1 MAEEALLRYS
11 TRRSFLKQSSILLV
25 GAHLGP
31 WVDVAFAQGSGDA
44 IAETASGRVR
54 GVAAQG
60 VNVFKGIPYGAS
72 TAGANRFMPPVQ
84 PMAWTGVRDALE
96 YGPSAPQ
103 SPPGPNGQ
111 RARAES
117 EDCLV
122 LNVFTPGLADNRK
135 RPVMVWLHGGGF
147 RSGSG
152 SSRLYDGVS
161 LARTYDVV
169 VVSINHRLNSF
180 GYTYLGDASADFA
193 RSGAAGMLDIVAAL
207 QWVKTNIERFG
218 GDPSVVTI
226 FGQSGGGRKVATLM
240 AMPAAAGLFHR
251 AVIESGAI
259 LKLQTRDDAVRT
271 AKMLFQELGL
281 KPGDIRALQHVPMD
295 RLIAASDALE
305 ARVPLSE
312 PGMAAY
318 SPTVDGTVVPQH
330 PWDPAGPSL
339 SSRIPLLIGWART
352 EETYYQRPTPE
363 NVAMTEAGMRALIS
377 KRLGA
382 DADAVI
388 AAFKAGYPKATP
400 WDLNILI
407 TTDHPRGAY
416 SRELAKRKAAQRGAP
431 AFLYRFDWET
441 PEGNGRM
448 QSPHTIEIP
457 FVFNN
462 ISMSD
467 PSVVSRA
474 DAHALA
480 AKVSGAWVAFA
491 RTGDPNAGLLPK
503 WPAYSAAA
511 RDTMLFNTDSRVAQ
525 DPERGPRVAM
535 ERALHLS

>member
-1 MAEEALLRYS
+1 LRYS
-11 TRRSFLKQSSILLV
+11 TRRSFLKQTSMVLA
-25 GAHLGP
+25 GAHLVP
-31 WVDVAFAQGSGDA
+31 WIDRAFGQGGSEA

-54 GVAAQG
+54 GVTAHG
-60 VNVFKGIPYGAS
+60 VNVFKGVPYGAS
-72 TAGANRFMPPVQ
+72 TAGANRFMPPAPPV
-84 PMAWTGVRDALE
+84 AWTGVRDTLE

-103 SPPGPNGQ
+103 SLPGPNAQ
-111 RARAES
+111 RPRPES

-122 LNVFTPGLADNRK
+122 LNVFTPGLADNRR

-180 GYTYLGDASADFA
+180 GYTFLGDVSTEFA
-193 RSGAAGMLDIVAAL
+193 MSGAVGMLDIVAAL

-218 GDPSVVTI
+218 GDPNVVTI

-259 LKLQTRDDAVRT
+259 LKLQTRDNAVRT
-271 AKMLFQELGL
+271 TKILFDELGL
-281 KPGDIRALQHVPMD
+281 KPGEIRALQDVPMD
-295 RLIAASDALE
+295 RLIAASDAIE
-305 ARVPLSE
+305 TRVPLSE
-312 PGMAAY
+312 PGMAAN
-318 SPTVDGTVVPQH
+318 SPTVDGTVIPQH
-330 PWDPAGPSL
+330 PWDPAGPAL
-339 SSRIPLLIGWART
+339 SSRLPLLIGWART

-363 NVAMTEAGMRALIS
+363 NLAMTEPGMRALIS
-377 KRLGA
+377 KRLGP

-416 SRELAKRKAAQRGAP
+416 SRELAKRKAAQRAAP

-467 PSVVSRA
+467 RSVVSRP

-480 AKVSGAWVAFA
+480 AKVSEAWVTFA
-491 RTGDPNAGLLPK
+491 RTGDPNTLHLPK
-503 WPAYSAAA
+503 WPAYSADV
-511 RDTMLFNTDSRVAQ
+511 RDTMLFNIDNRVVQ
-525 DPERGPRVAM
+525 DPERGPRLAI
-535 ERALHLS
+535 ERALKLS

>member
-1 MAEEALLRYS
+1 MRYS
-11 TRRSFLKQSSILLV
+11 TRRSFLKQSSILLA
-25 GAHLGP
+25 GAHFGP
-31 WVDVAFAQGSGDA
+31 WIDVAFGQGAGDA

-84 PMAWTGVRDALE
+84 PTAWTGVRDALE

-103 SPPGPNGQ
+103 SLPGPNAQ

-180 GYTYLGDASADFA
+180 GYTYLGDVSADFA

-271 AKMLFQELGL
+271 AKMLL
-281 KPGDIRALQHVPMD
+281 PGTGA
-295 RLIAASDALE
+295 E
-305 ARVPLSE
+305 AR
-312 PGMAAY
+312 
-318 SPTVDGTVVPQH
+318 
-330 PWDPAGPSL
+330 
-339 SSRIPLLIGWART
+339 
-352 EETYYQRPTPE
+352 
-363 NVAMTEAGMRALIS
+363 
-377 KRLGA
+377 
-382 DADAVI
+382 
-388 AAFKAGYPKATP
+388 
-400 WDLNILI
+400 
-407 TTDHPRGAY
+407 
-416 SRELAKRKAAQRGAP
+416 
-431 AFLYRFDWET
+431 
-441 PEGNGRM
+441 
-448 QSPHTIEIP
+448 
-457 FVFNN
+457 
-462 ISMSD
+462 
-467 PSVVSRA
+467 
-474 DAHALA
+474 
-480 AKVSGAWVAFA
+480 
-491 RTGDPNAGLLPK
+491 
-503 WPAYSAAA
+503 
-511 RDTMLFNTDSRVAQ
+511 
-525 DPERGPRVAM
+525 
-535 ERALHLS
+535 

>member
-1 MAEEALLRYS
+1 MRYS
-11 TRRSFLKQSSILLV
+11 TRRSFLKQTSIVLA
-25 GAHLGP
+25 GAHFVP
-31 WVDVAFAQGSGDA
+31 WIGDAFGQGSGEA
-44 IAETASGRVR
+44 IAETSAGRVR
-54 GVAAQG
+54 GVVSQG
-60 VNVFKGIPYGAS
+60 VRVFKGIPYGAS
-72 TAGANRFMPPVQ
+72 TAGANRFMPPV
-84 PMAWTGVRDALE
+84 PPVGWTGVRDTLD

-103 SPPGPNGQ
+103 SLPGPNAQ

-152 SSRLYDGVS
+152 SSRLYDGAS

-180 GYTYLGDASADFA
+180 GYTYLGDVSPEFA
-193 RSGAAGMLDIVAAL
+193 KSGAVGMLDIVAAL
-207 QWVKTNIERFG
+207 QWVKANAERFG
-218 GDPSVVTI
+218 GDPNVVTI
-226 FGQSGGGRKVATLM
+226 IGQSGGGRKVATLM
-240 AMPAAAGLFHR
+240 AMPDASGLFHR

-259 LKLQTRDDAVRT
+259 LKLQTRDNAVRT
-271 AKMLFQELGL
+271 TKILFDELGL

-295 RLIAASDALE
+295 RLIAASDAIE
-305 ARVPLSE
+305 TTVPLSE
-312 PGMAAY
+312 PGMAAN
-318 SPTVDGTVVPQH
+318 SPTVDGTVIPQH
-330 PWDPAGPSL
+330 PWDPAGPAL
-339 SSRIPLLIGWART
+339 SSHIPLLIGWART

-363 NVAMTEAGMRALIS
+363 NVAMTESGMRALIS
-377 KRLGA
+377 RRLGA

-388 AAFKAGYPKATP
+388 AAFKTGYPKATP
-400 WDLNILI
+400 CDLNILI

-467 PSVVSRA
+467 PAVVSRA
-474 DAHALA
+474 DAHQLA
-480 AKVSGAWVAFA
+480 GKVSESWVAFA
-491 RTGDPNAGLLPK
+491 RTGDPNTARLPK
-503 WPAYSAAA
+503 WPAYSADA
-511 RDTMLFNTDSRVAQ
+511 RPTMLFNTDSRVAE
-525 DPERGPRVAM
+525 DPERGPRIAM
-535 ERALHLS
+535 ERALKLS